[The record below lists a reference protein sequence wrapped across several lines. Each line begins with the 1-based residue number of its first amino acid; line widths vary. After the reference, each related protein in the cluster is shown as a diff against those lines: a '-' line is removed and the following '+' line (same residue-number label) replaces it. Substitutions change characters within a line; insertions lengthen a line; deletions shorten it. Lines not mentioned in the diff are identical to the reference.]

1 MNFYQHAG
9 TILDKLERRQGTI
22 KGLVIGD
29 PKVKDKKKM
38 YALICETLKYK
49 KVINELID
57 ITDICTIEKKMLS
70 SRSLAQVL
78 IHDMLFTKRGIPL
91 PATVP
96 IKKCVHRHQA
106 RLKAELAKIKMKRGI
121 KSNEELVSQ
130 KARDAVLIPRY
141 ARVNTHKSTMNKI
154 IQAFKKEGY
163 TFVDNAPED
172 LRQLTEKS
180 FCRDPHLDDLLVF
193 TPKTDLHNHPLYV
206 AGDIILQDK
215 ASCFPAHVCRP
226 PKDAHAIDACA
237 APGNKTSHLSAL
249 MQNTGRIWAFDLD
262 ARRLELLKRMTG
274 KAGCKNIS
282 PVHGSF
288 LEVDPM
294 DPQYAKVEYFL
305 LDPSCSGSGIVSRLD
320 HLVDGDDE
328 ENQATDTVDERLKNL
343 ADFQMSVIR
352 HALKFPNAKRVV
364 YSTCSIHAQENEQV
378 VQSILA
384 DNPDFALAPRE
395 SVLPTWNRRG
405 LVSEFNGS
413 VQDADAVVRTD
424 PAHDLTNGFF
434 VACFVRT
441 SASPSSSAN
450 ASAPNKKRKA
460 ATQEELTGSTSAITT
475 TKQVDLPAEKKKSA
489 IKVEKETTSSQEPP
503 TVNTE
508 IKLASTTAKTNKS
521 SNNNNNSNNKRRK
534 KNKVRTA
541 VTQR

>member
-49 KVINELID
+49 SVLNELID

-78 IHDMLFTKRGIPL
+78 LHDMLFTKRGIPL
-91 PATVP
+91 PANVP

-106 RLKAELAKIKMKRGI
+106 RLKAELAKIKMKRGVQ
-121 KSNEELVSQ
+121 KNEDLVSQ
-130 KARDAVLIPRY
+130 KAKDAVLIPRY
-141 ARVNTHKSTMNKI
+141 VRVNTHRTTMDKV
-154 IQAFKKEGY
+154 IQSFKKEKY
-163 TFVDNAPED
+163 KYVDQAPDD
-172 LRQLTEKS
+172 LRELPANS
-180 FCRDPHLDDLLVF
+180 YCRDPHLDDLLVF
-193 TPKTDLHNHPLYV
+193 TPKTDLHNHPLYI

-288 LEVDPM
+288 LEVDPT

-320 HLVDGDDE
+320 HLVDGDEAD
-328 ENQATDTVDERLKNL
+328 NTVDERLKNL
-343 ADFQMSVIR
+343 SDFQISVIQ
-352 HALKFPNAKRVV
+352 HAFKFPNAKRVV

-378 VQSILA
+378 VRTVLA
-384 DNPDFALAPRE
+384 DNPDFTLAPRE
-395 SVLPTWNRRG
+395 SVLPTWQRRG
-405 LVSEFNGS
+405 LRSEFNGS
-413 VQDADAVVRTD
+413 DQDAEAVVRTD

-434 VACFVRT
+434 VACFVR
-441 SASPSSSAN
+441 SSNTVSTTTTTTPLKN
-450 ASAPNKKRKA
+450 NKKRKEPI
-460 ATQEELTGSTSAITT
+460 QEQSVDDESITT
-475 TKQVDLPAEKKKSA
+475 PTTTIEQEKQIPAEEEVSV
-489 IKVEKETTSSQEPP
+489 IKEQSKGQLQKPAP
-503 TVNTE
+503 AP
-508 IKLASTTAKTNKS
+508 ASKPKINND
-521 SNNNNNSNNKRRK
+521 NNNNNRNNSNKRRK
-534 KNKVRTA
+534 KNKVRTSI
-541 VTQR
+541 TQRN